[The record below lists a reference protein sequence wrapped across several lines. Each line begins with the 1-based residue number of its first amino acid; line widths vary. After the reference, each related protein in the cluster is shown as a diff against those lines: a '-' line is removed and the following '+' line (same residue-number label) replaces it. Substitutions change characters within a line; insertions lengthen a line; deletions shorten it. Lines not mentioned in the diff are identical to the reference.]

1 MMKKKVISANYLES
15 VPARN
20 PEINWT
26 EDEKGIVTLE
36 VVNKGFFNKIAQKF
50 FKRPR
55 ISYVHLDENGS
66 FTWKLIDGERNIIA
80 IGEAV
85 DEHFGEAA
93 HPLYESLATYFKT
106 LESYRFVIMKK

>member
-1 MMKKKVISANYLES
+1 MKKKRVISANYLE
-15 VPARN
+15 VIPTRN

-36 VVNKGFFNKIAQKF
+36 IANKGFFNKIAQKF
-50 FKRPR
+50 FKRPK

-66 FTWKLIDGERNIIA
+66 FIWKLIDGEKDIIA

-93 HPLYESLATYFKT
+93 HPLYERLATYFKT
-106 LESYRFVIMKK
+106 LENYGFVAVKK